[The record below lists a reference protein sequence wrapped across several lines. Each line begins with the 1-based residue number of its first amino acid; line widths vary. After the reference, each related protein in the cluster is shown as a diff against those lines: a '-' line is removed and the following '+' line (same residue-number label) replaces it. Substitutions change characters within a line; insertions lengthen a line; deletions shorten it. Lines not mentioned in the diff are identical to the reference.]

1 MTGDF
6 MVYKKF
12 GYVFRQIREQKH
24 ISLSD
29 FSSIGISKATLSRF
43 ERAETMMNFE
53 KVVQA
58 LQLMG
63 IGLEEYEYLLN
74 DYAPNESEY
83 LLKEI
88 ETAFLKQDKKELNN
102 LHKIA
107 LEAGYPYISLAAK
120 SSYTEL
126 SPENIDTIT
135 DYLYDI
141 KVWGQIE
148 LYVFYFTMNKL
159 NIRDILYI
167 LDLFLLEKKHKIFNS
182 VKYLEIFVCACCRAI
197 ALLASKGYQEYSAH
211 ILNRVEALDLVQSMF
226 LRNLLNLSKGFWT
239 YRFKDE
245 KAGNQVMLQ
254 ALEIFHLIGNQ
265 EIAGYY
271 QQQYDFHVKKG
282 AL

>member
-1 MTGDF
+1 

-197 ALLASKGYQEYSAH
+197 ALLANKGYQEYSAH

-245 KAGNQVMLQ
+245 KAGNQMMLQ

>member
-1 MTGDF
+1 M
-6 MVYKKF
+6 KKS

-107 LEAGYPYISLAAK
+107 LEAVYPYISLAAK

-245 KAGNQVMLQ
+245 KAENQMMLQ

>member
-1 MTGDF
+1 

-24 ISLSD
+24 IPLSD

-74 DYAPNESEY
+74 DYAPIESEA

-88 ETAFLKQDKKELNN
+88 ETAFLKQDKKTLIN
-102 LHKIA
+102 LYKIA

-120 SSYTEL
+120 ASYNEL
-126 SPENIDTIT
+126 SSENIDTIT

-141 KVWGQIE
+141 KVWGQTE

-182 VKYLEIFVCACCRAI
+182 VKHLEIFACACCRAI
-197 ALLASKGYQEYSAH
+197 AFLTSKGYQEYSAH
-211 ILNRVEALDLVQSMF
+211 ILHRVESLELVQSMF

-245 KAGNQVMLQ
+245 KTGNTMMLQ
-254 ALEIFHLIGNQ
+254 ALEIFHQIGSK
-265 EIAGYY
+265 EIARYY
-271 QQQYDFHVKKG
+271 QQQYDFHVKK
-282 AL
+282 

>member
-1 MTGDF
+1 

-245 KAGNQVMLQ
+245 KAGNQMMLQ

-271 QQQYDFHVKKG
+271 QQQYDFHVKK
-282 AL
+282 

>member
-1 MTGDF
+1 

-245 KAGNQVMLQ
+245 KAGNQMMLQ

>member
-1 MTGDF
+1 

-58 LQLMG
+58 SQLMG

-245 KAGNQVMLQ
+245 KAGNQMMLQ

>member
-1 MTGDF
+1 

>member
-1 MTGDF
+1 
-6 MVYKKF
+6 
-12 GYVFRQIREQKH
+12 
-24 ISLSD
+24 
-29 FSSIGISKATLSRF
+29 
-43 ERAETMMNFE
+43 MMNFE

-239 YRFKDE
+239 YRFKDK
-245 KAGNQVMLQ
+245 KAGNQMMLQ

>member
-1 MTGDF
+1 

-74 DYAPNESEY
+74 DYAPNESEA

-88 ETAFLKQDKKELNN
+88 EMAFLKQDKKALDN
-102 LHKIA
+102 LYKVA
-107 LEAGYPYISLAAK
+107 FEAGYPYISLAAK
-120 SSYTEL
+120 ASYNEL

-159 NIRDILYI
+159 SIRDILYI

-211 ILNRVEALDLVQSMF
+211 ILNRVESLELVQSMF

-245 KAGNQVMLQ
+245 KAGNTMMLQ
-254 ALEIFHLIGNQ
+254 ALEIFHQIGSQ
-265 EIAGYY
+265 EIAQYY
-271 QQQYDFHVKKG
+271 QQQYDIHVKKVNV
-282 AL
+282 

>member
-1 MTGDF
+1 
-6 MVYKKF
+6 MVYKKS

-245 KAGNQVMLQ
+245 KAGNQMMLQ

>member
-1 MTGDF
+1 

-167 LDLFLLEKKHKIFNS
+167 LDLFLLEKNI
-182 VKYLEIFVCACCRAI
+182 KYL
-197 ALLASKGYQEYSAH
+197 
-211 ILNRVEALDLVQSMF
+211 
-226 LRNLLNLSKGFWT
+226 T
-239 YRFKDE
+239 P
-245 KAGNQVMLQ
+245 
-254 ALEIFHLIGNQ
+254 
-265 EIAGYY
+265 
-271 QQQYDFHVKKG
+271 
-282 AL
+282 

>member
-1 MTGDF
+1 

-107 LEAGYPYISLAAK
+107 LEAVYPYISLAAK

-245 KAGNQVMLQ
+245 KAENQMMLQ

>member
-1 MTGDF
+1 M
-6 MVYKKF
+6 KKS

-107 LEAGYPYISLAAK
+107 LEAVYPYISLAAK

-167 LDLFLLEKKHKIFNS
+167 IDLFLLEKKHKIFNS

-245 KAGNQVMLQ
+245 KAENQMMLQ

>member
-1 MTGDF
+1 

-245 KAGNQVMLQ
+245 KAGNQMMLQ

-271 QQQYDFHVKKG
+271 QQQYDFHFLIV
-282 AL
+282 

>member
-1 MTGDF
+1 

-24 ISLSD
+24 IPLSD

-74 DYAPNESEY
+74 DYAPIESEA

-88 ETAFLKQDKKELNN
+88 ETAFLKQDKKTLIN
-102 LHKIA
+102 LYKIA

-120 SSYTEL
+120 ASYNEL
-126 SPENIDTIT
+126 SSENIDTIT

-141 KVWGQIE
+141 KVWGQTE

-182 VKYLEIFVCACCRAI
+182 VKHLEIFACACCRAI
-197 ALLASKGYQEYSAH
+197 AFLTSKGYQEYSAH
-211 ILNRVEALDLVQSMF
+211 ILHRVESLELVQSMF
-226 LRNLLNLSKGFWT
+226 LRNLLNNLSKGFWT

-245 KAGNQVMLQ
+245 KTGNTMMLQ
-254 ALEIFHLIGNQ
+254 ALEIFHQIGSK
-265 EIAGYY
+265 EIARYY
-271 QQQYDFHVKKG
+271 QQQYDFHVKK
-282 AL
+282 

>member
-182 VKYLEIFVCACCRAI
+182 VKYLEIFVCACYRAI

-245 KAGNQVMLQ
+245 KAGNQMMLQ

>member
-1 MTGDF
+1 

-167 LDLFLLEKKHKIFNS
+167 LDLFILEKNHKIFNS

-245 KAGNQVMLQ
+245 KAGNQMMLQ
-254 ALEIFHLIGNQ
+254 ALEIFHLMGNQ

>member
-1 MTGDF
+1 

-107 LEAGYPYISLAAK
+107 LEAGYPYISLAAR

-245 KAGNQVMLQ
+245 KAGNQMMLQ

>member
-1 MTGDF
+1 

-239 YRFKDE
+239 YRFKDK
-245 KAGNQVMLQ
+245 KAGNQMMLQ

>member
-1 MTGDF
+1 

-24 ISLSD
+24 IPLSD

-74 DYAPNESEY
+74 DYAPIESEA

-88 ETAFLKQDKKELNN
+88 ETAFLKQDKKTLIN
-102 LHKIA
+102 LYKIA

-120 SSYTEL
+120 ASYTEL
-126 SPENIDTIT
+126 SSENIDTIT

-141 KVWGQIE
+141 KVWGQTE
-148 LYVFYFTMNKL
+148 LYVFYFIMNKL

-182 VKYLEIFVCACCRAI
+182 VKHLEIFACACCRAI
-197 ALLASKGYQEYSAH
+197 AFLTSKGYQEYSAH
-211 ILNRVEALDLVQSMF
+211 ILHRVESLELVQSMF

-245 KAGNQVMLQ
+245 KTGNTMMLQ
-254 ALEIFHLIGNQ
+254 ALEIFHQIGSQ
-265 EIAGYY
+265 EIARYY
-271 QQQYDFHVKKG
+271 QQQYDFHVKK
-282 AL
+282 

>member
-1 MTGDF
+1 
-6 MVYKKF
+6 MVYKKS

-182 VKYLEIFVCACCRAI
+182 VKHLEIFVCACCRAI

-245 KAGNQVMLQ
+245 KAGNQMMLQ

>member
-1 MTGDF
+1 

-12 GYVFRQIREQKH
+12 GYVFRQIRDQKH
-24 ISLSD
+24 IPLSD

-74 DYAPNESEY
+74 DYAPIESEA

-88 ETAFLKQDKKELNN
+88 ETAFLKQDKKTLIN
-102 LHKIA
+102 LYKIA

-120 SSYTEL
+120 ASYTEL
-126 SPENIDTIT
+126 SSENIDTIT

-141 KVWGQIE
+141 KVWGQTE
-148 LYVFYFTMNKL
+148 LYVFYFIMNKL

-182 VKYLEIFVCACCRAI
+182 VKHLEIFACACCRAI
-197 ALLASKGYQEYSAH
+197 AFLTSKGYQEYSAH
-211 ILNRVEALDLVQSMF
+211 ILHRVESLELVQSMF

-245 KAGNQVMLQ
+245 KTGNTMMLQ
-254 ALEIFHLIGNQ
+254 ALEIFHQIGSQ
-265 EIAGYY
+265 EIARYY
-271 QQQYDFHVKKG
+271 QQQYDFHVKK
-282 AL
+282 

>member
-1 MTGDF
+1 

-102 LHKIA
+102 LHKIT

-167 LDLFLLEKKHKIFNS
+167 LDLFLLEKNI
-182 VKYLEIFVCACCRAI
+182 KYL
-197 ALLASKGYQEYSAH
+197 
-211 ILNRVEALDLVQSMF
+211 
-226 LRNLLNLSKGFWT
+226 T
-239 YRFKDE
+239 P
-245 KAGNQVMLQ
+245 
-254 ALEIFHLIGNQ
+254 
-265 EIAGYY
+265 
-271 QQQYDFHVKKG
+271 
-282 AL
+282 

>member
-1 MTGDF
+1 

-182 VKYLEIFVCACCRAI
+182 VKHLEIFVCACCRAI

-245 KAGNQVMLQ
+245 KAGNQMMLQ

>member
-1 MTGDF
+1 

-24 ISLSD
+24 IPLSD

-74 DYAPNESEY
+74 DYAPIESEA

-88 ETAFLKQDKKELNN
+88 ETAFLKQDKKTLIN
-102 LHKIA
+102 LYKIA
-107 LEAGYPYISLAAK
+107 LEAGYHYISLAAK
-120 SSYTEL
+120 ASYTEL
-126 SPENIDTIT
+126 SSENIDTIT

-141 KVWGQIE
+141 KVWGQTE

-182 VKYLEIFVCACCRAI
+182 VKHLEIFACACCRTI
-197 ALLASKGYQEYSAH
+197 AFLTSKGYQEYSAH
-211 ILNRVEALDLVQSMF
+211 ILHRVESLELVQSMF

-245 KAGNQVMLQ
+245 KTGNTMMLQ
-254 ALEIFHLIGNQ
+254 ALEIFHQIGSQ
-265 EIAGYY
+265 EIARYY
-271 QQQYDFHVKKG
+271 QQQYDFHVKK
-282 AL
+282 

>member
-1 MTGDF
+1 

-74 DYAPNESEY
+74 DYAPNESEA

-88 ETAFLKQDKKELNN
+88 EMAFLKQDKKALDN
-102 LHKIA
+102 LYKVA
-107 LEAGYPYISLAAK
+107 FEAGYPYISLAAK
-120 SSYTEL
+120 ASYTEL
-126 SPENIDTIT
+126 SSENIDTIT

-148 LYVFYFTMNKL
+148 LYLFYFTMNKL
-159 NIRDILYI
+159 SIRDILYI

-211 ILNRVEALDLVQSMF
+211 ILNRVESLELVQSMF

-239 YRFKDE
+239 YRFKGE
-245 KAGNQVMLQ
+245 KAGNTMMLQ
-254 ALEIFHLIGNQ
+254 ALKIFHQIGSQ
-265 EIAGYY
+265 EIAQYY
-271 QQQYDFHVKKG
+271 QQQYDIHVKKVNV
-282 AL
+282 

>member
-1 MTGDF
+1 

-12 GYVFRQIREQKH
+12 GYIFRQIREQKH

-239 YRFKDE
+239 YRFKDK
-245 KAGNQVMLQ
+245 KAGNQMMLQ

-265 EIAGYY
+265 EIAGYC